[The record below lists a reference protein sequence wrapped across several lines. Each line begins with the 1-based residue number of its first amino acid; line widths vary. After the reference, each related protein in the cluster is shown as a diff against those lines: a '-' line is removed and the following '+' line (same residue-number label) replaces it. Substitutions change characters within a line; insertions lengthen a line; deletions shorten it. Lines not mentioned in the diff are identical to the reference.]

1 MDVSAAEHAVT
12 SRHLRR
18 VWALPGTVLGRSRW
32 PAAVDQR
39 LHWHWNYWWQ
49 AHLLDTLVDAQLRA
63 PSPARLA
70 SIRAFVRSVRLR
82 NFGRWT
88 NDYYDD
94 IAWLGLALQRV
105 SSLGIDVGPAL
116 AAIDTQLLSGWTAAA
131 GGGIWWRRGDD
142 FKNAPANGPAA
153 IFHARSGN
161 VARAREMTSWLTST
175 LVDPSSGL
183 VWDGIR
189 ADTGELVKHIYTYC
203 QGVYLGACLELSL
216 MDEAA
221 RTIAYSR
228 NQLRPQFDASLALTR
243 RETADS
249 LPSSFGLDNFRFATF
264 FTIAMPVDRTPQIIE
279 YQNAL
284 IDRDRRTRDLEMFRK
299 RIAADVKRSMRET
312 ARMTER
318 LRVSEES
325 LEISQRE
332 VEVAHFRYERG
343 LSNNLDVVA
352 AEGGLMLAENR
363 RLAALAELALSRLS
377 LRATLG
383 ILDARQDVADAAP
396 GGVNRVTH
404 D

>member
-63 PSPARLA
+63 PSSGRFAL
-70 SIRAFVRSVRLR
+70 IRSFVRSVRLR
-82 NFGRWT
+82 NFGKWT

-105 SSLGIDVGPAL
+105 SALGIDVGPAL
-116 AAIDTQLLSGWTAAA
+116 AAIDTQLLSGWTSAA

-161 VARAREMTSWLTST
+161 LSQAREMTAWLTST
-175 LVDPSSGL
+175 LVDPASGL

-189 ADTGELVKHIYTYC
+189 ADTGELVKHIFTYC

-216 MDEAA
+216 VDDAA
-221 RTIAYSR
+221 RTVRA
-228 NQLRPQFDASLALTR
+228 
-243 RETADS
+243 
-249 LPSSFGLDNFRFATF
+249 
-264 FTIAMPVDRTPQIIE
+264 
-279 YQNAL
+279 
-284 IDRDRRTRDLEMFRK
+284 
-299 RIAADVKRSMRET
+299 
-312 ARMTER
+312 
-318 LRVSEES
+318 
-325 LEISQRE
+325 
-332 VEVAHFRYERG
+332 VAEH
-343 LSNNLDVVA
+343 L
-352 AEGGLMLAENR
+352 
-363 RLAALAELALSRLS
+363 
-377 LRATLG
+377 
-383 ILDARQDVADAAP
+383 AP
-396 GGVNRVTH
+396 GGVIRGQGGGDGGLFAAILARYLALAARALPGPEAATARSLVLTSAEACWSGAATGLVFSAEWARPAPWPLPE
-404 D
+404 DAPERDMSVQVGGWMLLEAAATLS

>member
-1 MDVSAAEHAVT
+1 MDVSAAERAVT

-18 VWALPGTVLGRSRW
+18 VWGLPGTVLGRSRW
-32 PAAVDQR
+32 PATVDQR

-63 PSPARLA
+63 PAA
-70 SIRAFVRSVRLR
+70 SRSAVIRSFVRSVRLR

-105 SSLGIDVGPAL
+105 SALGIDVGPAL
-116 AAIDTQLLSGWTAAA
+116 AAIDAQLLSGWTAAA

-161 VARAREMTSWLTST
+161 LSRAREMTSWLTST

-216 MDEAA
+216 VDEAA
-221 RTIAYSR
+221 RTVRAVAEHLAPEGVIRGQGGGDGGLFAAILARY
-228 NQLRPQFDASLALTR
+228 LALAAR
-243 RETADS
+243 S
-249 LPSSFGLDNFRFATF
+249 LPGPEASVA
-264 FTIAMPVDRTPQIIE
+264 
-279 YQNAL
+279 
-284 IDRDRRTRDLEMFRK
+284 
-299 RIAADVKRSMRET
+299 RSLV
-312 ARMTER
+312 
-318 LRVSEES
+318 LRS
-325 LEISQRE
+325 
-332 VEVAHFRYERG
+332 
-343 LSNNLDVVA
+343 
-352 AEGGLMLAENR
+352 AEACWSG
-363 RLAALAELALSRLS
+363 
-377 LRATLG
+377 
-383 ILDARQDVADAAP
+383 AAP
-396 GGVNRVTH
+396 GLVFSAYWDRPAPAPPLPEDAPERDLSVQVGGWMLLEAAATL
-404 D
+404 